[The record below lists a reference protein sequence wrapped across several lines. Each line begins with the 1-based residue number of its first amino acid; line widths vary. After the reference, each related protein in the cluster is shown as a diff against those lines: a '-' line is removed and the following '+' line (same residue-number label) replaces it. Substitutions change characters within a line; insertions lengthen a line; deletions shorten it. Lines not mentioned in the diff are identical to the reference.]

1 VPFQLT
7 IVTPQG
13 PAFEGSAESVVLPGS
28 EGDFGVLPSHERLL
42 APLRIGEVEIRTAND
57 RLYAS
62 IADGFAEV
70 TGEQVVVLVES
81 CECAHDVD
89 VARAE
94 LARDRAA
101 QGLAALG
108 EDADA
113 RRVAEYEAALE
124 RARNRLAV
132 AQRSGRG

>member
-1 VPFQLT
+1 MPFQLT

-13 PAFEGSAESVVLPGS
+13 PAYEGSVESVVLPGS

-42 APLRIGEVEIRTAND
+42 APLRIGEVEVRTAD
-57 RLYAS
+57 GLFYAA

-70 TGEQVVVLVES
+70 NGEEVVVMVES
-81 CECAHDVD
+81 CEYASDLD

-94 LARDRAA
+94 FARERAE
-101 QGLAALG
+101 QGLAALD
-108 EDADA
+108 DAADEK
-113 RRVAEYEAALE
+113 RVREYEAALE

-132 AQRSGRG
+132 AQKK

>member
-1 VPFQLT
+1 VPFELT

-13 PAFEGSAESVVLPGS
+13 TAYNGSAESVLLPGT

-42 APLRIGEVEIRTAND
+42 TPLRVGGVEIRVDGETH
-57 RLYAS
+57 YAA

-81 CECAHDVD
+81 CECATDLD

-94 LARDRAA
+94 LARDRAE
-101 QGLAALG
+101 QDLATLG
-108 EDADA
+108 EDPDA
-113 RRVAEYEAALE
+113 KRIAEYEAALA

-132 AQRSGRG
+132 AQRAGS